1 MQAMEQSPQRSQSFL
16 LFSERSVDSLNIIKV
31 ILFPV
36 RIQNN
41 IIYGRS
47 PSAVVGYAW
56 YSREEYKKVIEA
68 SKDELGIL
76 VATYDKWKNTA
87 DRNVKKM
94 KDKGWIV
101 IKVKVKS
108 DDLQKWLNKLLV
120 NISENREKY
129 VDYRLN
135 EFFDDA
141 HI

>member
-1 MQAMEQSPQRSQSFL
+1 VLLGGKRPWYWYGSNSIKKKILDQSSIMKFL
-16 LFSERSVDSLNIIKV
+16 LNIIKV

-36 RIQNN
+36 RILNN
-41 IIYGRS
+41 IIYGGS

-76 VATYDKWKNTA
+76 VATYDKWKDIA
-87 DRNVKKM
+87 DRNIKKM

-108 DDLQKWLNKLLV
+108 DDLQKWLNK
-120 NISENREKY
+120 NRQGKS
-129 VDYRLN
+129 
-135 EFFDDA
+135 
-141 HI
+141 

>member
-1 MQAMEQSPQRSQSFL
+1 MKFL
-16 LFSERSVDSLNIIKV
+16 LNIIKV

-36 RIQNN
+36 RILNN

-47 PSAVVGYAW
+47 SSAVVGYAW

-76 VATYDKWKNTA
+76 VGTYDKWKDTA
-87 DRNVKKM
+87 DRKIKGM

-108 DDLQKWLNKLLV
+108 DDLQKWLEIRGQV
-120 NISENREKY
+120 Y
-129 VDYRLN
+129 V
-135 EFFDDA
+135 
-141 HI
+141 

>member
-1 MQAMEQSPQRSQSFL
+1 MKFL
-16 LFSERSVDSLNIIKV
+16 LNIIKV

-36 RIQNN
+36 RILNN

-47 PSAVVGYAW
+47 SSAVVGYAW
-56 YSREEYKKVIEA
+56 YSREEYKKVIET

-76 VATYDKWKNTA
+76 VATYDKWKDTA
-87 DRNVKKM
+87 DRTIKKM
-94 KDKGWIV
+94 KDEGWIV

-108 DDLQKWLNKLLV
+108 DDLQKWLNKNYLV

-129 VDYRLN
+129 VDYRLH

-141 HI
+141 LI